1 MTKSQLVEEVCRL
14 TGYSITTVSTVF
26 ESIVENI
33 SDALSNGEDITISNF
48 GVFSPEYRAPKI
60 GRNPHT
66 GEEIPIPGQYV
77 PVFKPSSALRSKV
90 KQRCKK

>member
-26 ESIVENI
+26 ESIVDNI
-33 SDALSNGEDITISNF
+33 TDTLSNGENVTISNF

-60 GRNPHT
+60 GRNPRT
-66 GEEIPIPGQYV
+66 GEEIPIAGQYV

-90 KQRCKK
+90 RQRCKK